1 MAVYGRLPRRT
12 RTTFPTQNKAPSP
25 WLQLA
30 GIFSKDRF
38 SPLEFLT
45 TLHRLYNLVVTE
57 GVNRMDLSPKYK
69 AFLFPAGT
77 AAPSRRPPY
86 SFPLYSH
93 LAPLSD
99 SISHQWIDD
108 RDGHRF
114 ICLHTTSKMKSRLL
128 TSHPG
133 GAVCLMADLDSG
145 AFVLS

>member
-1 MAVYGRLPRRT
+1 MNDGVWQVT
-12 RTTFPTQNKAPSP
+12 KTDKDNVPTQDKAPSP
-25 WLQLA
+25 WLQPA

-38 SPLEFLT
+38 SPLEFLA
-45 TLHRLYNLVVTE
+45 TLHRLYNLVVTD
-57 GVNRMDLSPKYK
+57 GVNRMDPPSKYQ

-99 SISHQWIDD
+99 SIPHQWIDEK
-108 RDGHRF
+108 DGHRF
-114 ICLHTTSKMKSRLL
+114 ICLHTASKMKSRLL

-133 GAVCLMADLDSG
+133 GTSCCLSHG
-145 AFVLS
+145 